1 MIPEELFQA
10 VAELLAYVYRV
21 AARTQSGRERSER
34 CRRMNTFLSKAGK
47 HADLAAAGAV
57 VLVVVMMIIPLPP
70 FLLDLA
76 ITLNISAALM
86 IVVATLY
93 VPRAL
98 DFSAFPSLLLLTTLF
113 RLAINVSVTRLV
125 LLHGDAGHV
134 VEAFGN
140 FVVGGNVVVGL
151 IIFLILIVI
160 QFVVITNG
168 AGRVAEVGARFTLDA
183 MPGKQMAIDADL
195 NTGQITD
202 EEARKRRAEIS
213 QEADFY
219 GAMDG
224 ASKFVKGDAMAGIL
238 ITLINLVGGIIIGVM
253 QQGMPFGEAAH
264 KFSLLTVGDG
274 LCAQIPALLISV
286 ATGILVT
293 RSASEKD
300 LGNDIADQLLDQ
312 RKAPMVAGAVIMG
325 FALIPALPKIPVP
338 ADRRRVLRRRLVA
351 AQAPEPARAR
361 GRPSARRPRPRRRD
375 RPSCRARAT
384 PRSTR
389 SRSIRSS
396 SRSGSASS
404 RSSTSTRGG
413 TLLAR
418 VATIRRQ
425 IASEMGM
432 VIPPVRIR
440 DDVALDS
447 HEYVMRVRGTEVA
460 RGGVMAGHQLA
471 MDPGDAMGELPG
483 VPTTEPA
490 FGLPAVWIAD
500 RSRAEAEALGWTVV
514 DAESVVVTHLTET
527 IRAHA
532 AELLTRQETRHL
544 LDQLKE
550 VNAAVVDEVVP
561 DVLSLGEIQRV
572 LQALLR
578 EGVSVRDL
586 GAIVEAIGDKARLT
600 RDPSML
606 AEYARQ
612 ALGRTIV
619 APYLDL
625 EGTLR
630 AIALD
635 PALEQE
641 IAESL
646 VQTADG
652 EFLAMDPHRAGTL
665 VDACA
670 EQVEHALEPRRP
682 AGAAVLGA
690 RAPAPAAAVRAA
702 PAAARRL
709 LLQRD
714 HAGHRGRD
722 QRRDRAR
729 RRDGRRRDVECL
741 TTNS

>member
-1 MIPEELFQA
+1 MTA
-10 VAELLAYVYRV
+10 
-21 AARTQSGRERSER
+21 
-34 CRRMNTFLSKAGK
+34 FLKRASR
-47 HADLAAAGAV
+47 HSDLVAAGAV
-57 VLVVVMMIIPLPP
+57 VLVVAMMVIPLPA

-98 DFSAFPSLLLLTTLF
+98 DFSSFPSLLLLTTLF
-113 RLAINVSVTRLV
+113 RLAINVSVTRLI

-134 VEAFGN
+134 VTAFGN
-140 FVVGGNVVVGL
+140 FVVGGNLVVGL
-151 IIFLILIVI
+151 VIFLILIVI

-202 EEARKRRAEIS
+202 EEARRRRKEIA

-238 ITLINLVGGIIIGVM
+238 ITGINLVGGIVVGIV
-253 QQGMPFGEAAH
+253 QQHMSVSDAGH
-264 KFSLLTVGDG
+264 HFSLLSVGDG

-293 RSASEKD
+293 RSGSEND
-300 LGNDIADQLLDQ
+300 LGTAVAGQILDQ
-312 RKAPMVAGAVIMG
+312 RKAPLVAGAVIMAFG
-325 FALIPALPKIPVP
+325 LVPGLPKIPFFVIGGLFVAVGWTLRKQPTSAERAAAEGQAKAAASQGELPAPRDAALDALALDPLELAIGFGLVP
-338 ADRRRVLRRRLVA
+338 LVDKNA
-351 AQAPEPARAR
+351 
-361 GRPSARRPRPRRRD
+361 
-375 RPSCRARAT
+375 
-384 PRSTR
+384 
-389 SRSIRSS
+389 
-396 SRSGSASS
+396 
-404 RSSTSTRGG
+404 GG

-418 VATIRRQ
+418 VSTIRRQ
-425 IASEMGM
+425 IASELGM

-447 HEYVMRVRGTEVA
+447 HEYVIRVRGTEVA
-460 RGGVMAGHQLA
+460 RGGLMAGHHLA
-471 MDPGDAMGELPG
+471 MDPGDALGQLPG
-483 VPTTEPA
+483 IPTTEPA
-490 FGLPAVWIAD
+490 FGLPAVWVAD
-500 RSRAEAEALGWTVV
+500 AGRAEAEALGWTVV
-514 DAESVVVTHLTET
+514 DGESVVVTHLTEA
-527 IRAHA
+527 IRGQA

-550 VNAAVVDEVVP
+550 SNAAVVDEVVP
-561 DVLSLGEIQRV
+561 DVLSLGEVQRV

-578 EGVSVRDL
+578 EGVSIRDL
-586 GAIVEAIGDKARLT
+586 GAVLEAIGDKARLT
-600 RDPSML
+600 RDPAML

-619 APYLDL
+619 APYLDG

-641 IAESL
+641 VAEAL

-652 EFLAMDPHRAGTL
+652 EFLALDPSRAHAL
-665 VDACA
+665 VEACA
-670 EQVEHALEPRRP
+670 GQVEAALAGGARPVLLCSARVRRHLRRLVEQRLP
-682 AGAAVLGA
+682 QLAVCSYNEVPSGAGVETLAVLGS
-690 RAPAPAAAVRAA
+690 APAAAA
-702 PAAARRL
+702 PEPVGAI
-709 LLQRD
+709 
-714 HAGHRGRD
+714 
-722 QRRDRAR
+722 
-729 RRDGRRRDVECL
+729 
-741 TTNS
+741 S